1 MPQKII
7 VLEDAKQLEKNTMR
21 YVAKPFWEKM
31 EDLNA
36 LLMMDKLRWTLYM
49 VQMSTK
55 LDMLAGHMDNVQ
67 ETRQVQNLEKKLI
80 KDINVL
86 KDAIQ
91 PEMSMVQNVA
101 LLRKNLVTKPL
112 YVQLMMEK

>member
-1 MPQKII
+1 
-7 VLEDAKQLEKNTMR
+7 
-21 YVAKPFWEKM
+21 
-31 EDLNA
+31 
-36 LLMMDKLRWTLYM
+36 
-49 VQMSTK
+49 
-55 LDMLAGHMDNVQ
+55 
-67 ETRQVQNLEKKLI
+67 VQNLEKKLI